1 VTLEKYISAI
11 CIPLAVLMGMLPR
24 NLEMFNMHMHLVI
37 LGFTFNVSFCE
48 VELQLCAKFSLTIRG

>member
-1 VTLEKYISAI
+1 VNLEKYISAI

-37 LGFTFNVSFCE
+37 LGFTFNVSFHE
-48 VELQLCAKFSLTIRG
+48 VELQ